1 MPKPDS
7 IVQTPRAR
15 VKYLGVARSG
25 TETLWAIRLT
35 SFALLPLTIAFV
47 VIVAMLGKADLA
59 SARALLGAP
68 LVAILM
74 ILFVLA
80 SVWHMAEGMRS
91 VIADYIRHQHMRE
104 LALMANFCFAAGVGL
119 VCVFAV
125 LRLSF
130 VQ

>member
-1 MPKPDS
+1 M
-7 IVQTPRAR
+7 
-15 VKYLGVARSG
+15 
-25 TETLWAIRLT
+25 
-35 SFALLPLTIAFV
+35 
-47 VIVAMLGKADLA
+47 VIVALLSKADLA

-68 LVAILM
+68 LPAIIL

-91 VIADYIRHQHMRE
+91 VIQDYIRSRTLE
-104 LALMANFCFAAGVGL
+104 FALMANLFFASGVGL
-119 VCVFAV
+119 VCAYAL

>member
-1 MPKPDS
+1 MSKPS
-7 IVQTPRAR
+7 SLQTPRAR
-15 VKYLGVARSG
+15 VKHLGSTRSG
-25 TETLWAIRLT
+25 TQTLWTIRLT
-35 SFALLPLTIAFV
+35 SFALLSR
-47 VIVAMLGKADLA
+47 ADLA

-68 LVAILM
+68 LPAIIL

-91 VIADYIRHQHMRE
+91 VIQDYIRSQHLRE
-104 LALMANFCFAAGVGL
+104 LVLMANLCFASGVGL
-119 VCVFAV
+119 VCAYAL

>member
-1 MPKPDS
+1 MSKPS
-7 IVQTPRAR
+7 SLQTPRAR
-15 VKYLGVARSG
+15 VKHLGSTRSG
-25 TETLWAIRLT
+25 TQTLWTIRLT
-35 SFALLPLTIAFV
+35 SFALLPLTIGFV
-47 VIVAMLGKADLA
+47 VIVALLSRADLA

-68 LVAILM
+68 LPAIIL

-91 VIADYIRHQHMRE
+91 VIQDYIRSQHLRE
-104 LALMANFCFAAGVGL
+104 LVLMANLCFASGVGL
-119 VCVFAV
+119 VCAYAL

>member
-1 MPKPDS
+1 MSKP
-7 IVQTPRAR
+7 ILQTPRAR
-15 VKYLGVARSG
+15 VNYLGTTRSG
-25 TETLWAIRLT
+25 TQTLWTIRLT

-47 VIVAMLGKADLA
+47 VIVALLSRADLA

-68 LVAILM
+68 ASAILL

-91 VIADYIRHQHMRE
+91 VIVDYIRHQHLRE
-104 LALMANFCFAAGVGL
+104 LALMANLCFSAGIGL
-119 VCVFAV
+119 VSAYAL